1 MSNKPCAIRLVVTL
15 NVPKHQHLTGN
26 EKQQILVENMGS
38 YIQLEL
44 EMYLVQMK
52 NYFLILSYECI

>member
-38 YIQLEL
+38 YIQLEG
-44 EMYLVQMK
+44 ETSQESQIMC
-52 NYFLILSYECI
+52 FLKQISVS